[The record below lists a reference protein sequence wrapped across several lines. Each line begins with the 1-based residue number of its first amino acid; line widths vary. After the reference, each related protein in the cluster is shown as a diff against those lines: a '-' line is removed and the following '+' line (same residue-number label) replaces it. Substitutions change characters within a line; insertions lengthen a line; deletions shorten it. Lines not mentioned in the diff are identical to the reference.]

1 MKNVFTYLTIAA
13 FLTGSAVSAQVVNTE
28 QIVVE
33 PGATL
38 VVEKGGLSNI
48 DGGKV
53 NNQGLIDL
61 QDGNWLND
69 SNSVYDGGGDLK
81 FSGNGPQTMEHY
93 MHAVGNDTIGYLFI
107 DKPNGD
113 LYLRS
118 DVLLTKNLVMTS
130 GDLWLYDSSAVAGY
144 GGNIEIYGTTS
155 FAPTTHI
162 VTSNE
167 DASRQHYLVWRNIQP
182 GASYTANVAFFS
194 SSGLVVD
201 RELVISPELASCCLK
216 VALTPGVYENPALR
230 TNEITED
237 VITSTVK
244 LYSAT
249 GGIFDLTISNDASD
263 EGVDFAQTGET
274 VSGLIWKDGASTS
287 YDEKAVTDIGSS
299 TYFLDDMEISA
310 DTTYY
315 YVLADE
321 ESDLIQGL
329 ILSMTAWLQGPYS
342 SGAMTN
348 ALRSSELIPA
358 SAADNAVYGSGPWNY
373 DGAESVAT
381 SADLPANAVDWV
393 LIELRDAP
401 TAADATAST
410 TEKTVAGIIL
420 TDGSIV
426 GTNGNPISIKGLDI
440 QNNLYVVLRHRNHL
454 DVMSAGNLTTNAQGE
469 FFWDFTESNSA
480 FGTNAL
486 ADLGNGEYG
495 MIAGDVSGDG
505 VVKFTGADNDKAA
518 VYNAVNASVNLNNTI
533 TGYSMMD
540 VNLDG
545 IVKFTGANN
554 DKAVIYNV
562 IDASTNLNNTRSLSV
577 PQ

>member
-13 FLTGSAVSAQVVNTE
+13 FLTGSAVSAQVVNRE

-38 VVEKGGLSNI
+38 VIEKGGLSNV

-81 FSGNGPQTMEHY
+81 FSGNDPQTIEHY
-93 MHAVGNDTIGYLFI
+93 MHAVGNDTIGFLI
-107 DKPNGD
+107 VDKPSGD
-113 LYLRS
+113 LHLRS
-118 DVLLTKNLVMTS
+118 DILLTKNLIMS
-130 GDLWLYDSSAVAGY
+130 NGDLWLYDSSAVAGY

-155 FAPTTHI
+155 FAPGTRVI
-162 VTSNE
+162 TSNE
-167 DASRQHYLVWRNIQP
+167 DASRQYYLIWKNIQS
-182 GASYTANVAFFS
+182 GSNYVANLGYYS
-194 SSGLVVD
+194 SLGTVVERD
-201 RELVISPELASCCLK
+201 LTISPELASCCLK
-216 VALTPGVYENPALR
+216 VALTPGVYENPELR
-230 TNEITED
+230 TNEVTDD
-237 VITSTVK
+237 VITSTVQF
-244 LYSAT
+244 YSAT
-249 GGIFDLTISNDASD
+249 GGTFDLTINNDASD
-263 EGVDFAQTGET
+263 EGTDFAQAGEN

-287 YDEKAVTDIGSS
+287 YDEKAVTDLGSS
-299 TYFLDDMEISA
+299 TYFLDDFAVSA

-321 ESDLIQGL
+321 ESDLIEGL

-342 SGAMTN
+342 SGAMSN
-348 ALRSSELIPA
+348 ALRTSELIPA

-373 DGAESVAT
+373 DGSESVAT

-480 FGTNAL
+480 YGTNAL
-486 ADLGNGEYG
+486 ADLGNGEHG
-495 MIAGDVSGDG
+495 MIAGDVSGDDE
-505 VVKFTGADNDKAA
+505 VSLIDR
-518 VYNAVNASVNLNNTI
+518 NNTWNERNQL
-533 TGYSMMD
+533 GYLLD
-540 VNLDG
+540 DANLDG
-545 IVKFTGANN
+545 ECSLIDRNTTWNN
-554 DKAVIYNV
+554 RNKIAQK
-562 IDASTNLNNTRSLSV
+562 